1 MAPTDGTGACPV
13 KFMSMRSEANFT
25 GVLGMKWVKKYALG
39 RILFYSE
46 IIIVVTFD
54 MSLL

>member
-25 GVLGMKWVKKYALG
+25 GVLGMKWVKKYALAK
-39 RILFYSE
+39 ISFYSGL
-46 IIIVVTFD
+46 IIVVIFD